1 MQSGRA
7 ATDLAAADAGRGR
20 CVAAV
25 LVWVL
30 GTATVLP
37 ADEQLER
44 YFHQLRVRGLF
55 SVAEAYAYKR
65 LSDPHLAPEQ
75 RTALVLELSRTYAD
89 HAAMTGPQ
97 QRDAL
102 WDKARRL
109 IEDELQQ
116 HPQAPQAELLRVQQ
130 VMVTAVRSN
139 VLAREALLQ
148 PDETQLTATAHRAAS
163 QTIEELHKLLEQTN
177 LTTKETS
184 GELTPL
190 QRRAVS
196 QSVLLEL
203 GQAYLRRAELTR
215 DQPRERA
222 ADVHEAELAFRR
234 VLALPGDLRRSNQ
247 AKLGLIE
254 CIRLQR
260 DFDRAREMLT
270 TLAGQE
276 PPLSPDL
283 QDALDAARVR
293 TWLDENRAAD
303 ALEFLRGVR
312 QARPQ
317 LSGELWLLQLQALLQ
332 LRMFAEQQGDLSL
345 AADLRAEAQL
355 TLQRLD
361 DYAGG
366 IWSRYGRAL
375 WSREQAREQYGT
387 ELDRLVRQAQ
397 REYAEGRR
405 EAAAQT
411 YAAAAA
417 TAQARGLADLACEL
431 SYTQASLLLELEQ
444 FEQAAQELQQVAER
458 WTDSTRAAAA
468 HLLAAYALGRRYER
482 ERRQTHR
489 EAYVAALQEH
499 LVRYPN
505 SPSAGDAHYML
516 GRLEE
521 QRLQSSK
528 ALPHYLAVPVD
539 HPRGAEASVAV
550 ARCCQVVI
558 TRLKQQGLVWQ
569 GVLEEARQA
578 LTDRLKGLPDD
589 PTSWTTTQA
598 EAVLGFARLLLL
610 HDPPD
615 YRAADEQL
623 QTLQRVLAAHA
634 RDDQPQWKAVA
645 QQVLPLRLL
654 TLAGTGRSESAR
666 GLLGQLPADD
676 PQRLWAVVK
685 GLDQLA
691 AGEPAGNIVE
701 LTELCVAAV
710 ARLEPLRNELAASE
724 RYEFDL
730 ARLRAYLATGR
741 WDAALEVSREL
752 FALWQKDVTRLQIL
766 APLLERA
773 STAPLLQLARQ
784 TWRRIEVL
792 TPAGSEEWLA
802 ARAAVI
808 ELCVRLGEKQEATKL
823 LQVTRLLYP
832 EPPTAALRERFRT
845 LERQL
850 ASSR

>member
-1 MQSGRA
+1 MLSGPA
-7 ATDLAAADAGRGR
+7 ATDLAAAFAGRRR

-30 GTATVLP
+30 GTATALP

-44 YFHQLRVRGLF
+44 YFHQLRLRGLF

-65 LSDPHLAPEQ
+65 LADPHLAPSQ

-89 HAAMTGPQ
+89 HAALTGPQ

-102 WDKARRL
+102 WDKARRV
-109 IEDELQQ
+109 IEDELRQR
-116 HPQAPQAELLRVQQ
+116 PQAPLAELLRAQQ

-148 PDETQLTATAHRAAS
+148 PDDTQLTATAHRASS
-163 QTIEELHKLLEQTN
+163 QTIEELSNLLEPTN
-177 LTTKETS
+177 LTTKETT
-184 GELTPL
+184 GELTLP
-190 QRRAVS
+190 QRRALS

-215 DQPRERA
+215 DQPGERA
-222 ADVHEAELAFRR
+222 SDVHEAELAYRR
-234 VLALPGDLRRSNQ
+234 VLTLPGDLRRSHL

-254 CIRLQR
+254 CVRLQR

-293 TWLDENRAAD
+293 TWLDENRAVD
-303 ALEFLRGVR
+303 ALEFLKGVR

-332 LRMFAEQQGDLSL
+332 LRTFAEQKGDLAL
-345 AADLRAEAQL
+345 AAELRAEAQV

-361 DYAGG
+361 EYAGG
-366 IWSRYGRAL
+366 IWSRYGRVL
-375 WSREQAREQYGT
+375 WSREQAREQYGS

-397 REYAEGRR
+397 REYTEGQR

-417 TAQARGLADLACEL
+417 TAQARGLVELACEL
-431 SYTQASLLLELEQ
+431 RYTQASLLLELEQ
-444 FEQAAQELQQVAER
+444 FEQAAHELQQVAER
-458 WTDSTRAAAA
+458 WTDSSRAAAA
-468 HLLAAYALGRRYER
+468 HLLAAYALGRRYEQ
-482 ERRQTHR
+482 ERTQTHR

-499 LVRYPN
+499 LTRYPN
-505 SPSAGDAHYML
+505 APSAGDAHYML
-516 GRLEE
+516 GRFEE

-528 ALPHYLAVPVD
+528 ALLHYLAVPVD

-558 TRLKQQGLVWQ
+558 TRLKQQGQAWQ
-569 GVLEEARQA
+569 GVLEEAREA

-589 PTSWTTTQA
+589 PTAWTPAQA

-623 QTLQRVLAAHA
+623 QTLQPVMAAHG

-645 QQVLPLRLL
+645 QQMLPLRLL
-654 TLAGTGRSESAR
+654 TLAGLGRSDLAR
-666 GLLGQLPADD
+666 GLLAQLPADD
-676 PQRLWAVVK
+676 PARLWAVVK

-691 AGEPAGNIVE
+691 AGEPSGNIVE

-710 ARLEPLRNELAASE
+710 ARLEPLRNQLAASE
-724 RYEFDL
+724 RQDFDL

-766 APLLERA
+766 APLLERG
-773 STAPLLQLARQ
+773 STAPLQQLARQ
-784 TWRRIEVL
+784 CWRRVETL
-792 TPAGSEEWLA
+792 TQAGSEAWLT

-808 ELCVRLGEKQEATKL
+808 ELSIRLGEKQEATKL

-832 EPPTAALRERFRT
+832 EPPTAALRERYRT

-850 ASSR
+850 SPSR